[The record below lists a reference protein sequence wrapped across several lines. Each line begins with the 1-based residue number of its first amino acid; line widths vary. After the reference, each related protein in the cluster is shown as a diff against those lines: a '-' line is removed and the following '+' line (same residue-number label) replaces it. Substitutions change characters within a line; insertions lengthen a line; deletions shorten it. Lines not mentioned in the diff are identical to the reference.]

1 MPYLPTSFS
10 PSSFSIRRL
19 KFPGTFSSCCKLAS
33 TALAYLNSTTFSD
46 DTQLSSGDETVSSS
60 CDCSLDSPSV
70 HNSFEIDT
78 FKVVETLNCFSR
90 EPALALSFFRQVE
103 EQGFRHNIRT
113 YAALIRILC
122 YWGLDRKLDSLFLE
136 LISLSKECPAFEIE
150 DLFEELLDGFR
161 IERNVHLLRAFDALV
176 KTYVSVDM
184 FDEAIDFVFTRRR
197 GIVPHIFTCNFL
209 LNRLVKHDKV
219 DMAFAIYKQLK
230 RLGLSPN
237 DFTYT
242 IVIKALCKSGKWKQV
257 DDVMKEIEEAG
268 MPACSFFFSTYIEGL
283 CNHGSPDEG
292 YQMLQ
297 AWRNANGLIDM
308 FAYTAVI
315 RGFCNKMELD
325 EAESVILDMEKQG
338 LVPDVFIYCELIR
351 GYCKSGN
358 LHKALAL
365 HVAYNVLLDALC
377 EMGKVDDASELLKY
391 MKHKNMVLDI
401 KHYTTLI
408 KGYCLQG
415 KLNLAFNT
423 FEEMKEKG
431 FKPDIVT
438 YNVLASGLSRNVH
451 ADKSTKLLDYMEKF
465 LDYMES
471 QGVKPNS
478 ITHKMIIEGLC
489 SRGKGF
495 CEANFPREAYELH
508 LMLSSQDIVVEK
520 DSSFKLLCK
529 LCDEGDTDR
538 AIRLLLSL
546 DVESSK
552 IMCCKVIAALCQD
565 GNMKKAHSLFE
576 SFVQRGFTPDVK
588 TYTLMINSCC
598 KINCLQEAHNLFQDM
613 KKRRIKPN
621 VITYTVL
628 LDGHLKS
635 NLRKNSSRGFNSSKE
650 TEILDVST
658 ILREMQNKEIKPDVV
673 TYTVLIDRH
682 LMANSLQE
690 AIMFLVEMIDDGLE
704 PDTVTYNALIS
715 GFCNRGDMVECVR
728 LLDDIFSP
736 GVAIDQQIISALKR
750 GILKAKM
757 FQFCK

>member
-150 DLFEELLDGFR
+150 DLFEELLDGFGV
-161 IERNVHLLRAFDALV
+161 EGNLHLLRAYNAVV

-283 CNHGSPDEG
+283 
-292 YQMLQ
+292 
-297 AWRNANGLIDM
+297 
-308 FAYTAVI
+308 
-315 RGFCNKMELD
+315 
-325 EAESVILDMEKQG
+325 
-338 LVPDVFIYCELIR
+338 IYCELIR

-365 HVAYNVLLDALC
+365 HGDMISRGIKTNCVIVSCLLHGLCKAGRNLDVVDKFVEFKKSGIFLDAVAYNVLLDALC

-489 SRGKGF
+489 SRGKVEEAVFFLKNLEDRSVEIYSAMIKGF

-565 GNMKKAHSLFE
+565 GNMKRPILCLKVLF
-576 SFVQRGFTPDVK
+576 
-588 TYTLMINSCC
+588 
-598 KINCLQEAHNLFQDM
+598 
-613 KKRRIKPN
+613 
-621 VITYTVL
+621 
-628 LDGHLKS
+628 
-635 NLRKNSSRGFNSSKE
+635 
-650 TEILDVST
+650 
-658 ILREMQNKEIKPDVV
+658 RED
-673 TYTVLIDRH
+673 LH
-682 LMANSLQE
+682 LM
-690 AIMFLVEMIDDGLE
+690 
-704 PDTVTYNALIS
+704 
-715 GFCNRGDMVECVR
+715 
-728 LLDDIFSP
+728 
-736 GVAIDQQIISALKR
+736 LKPTH
-750 GILKAKM
+750 
-757 FQFCK
+757 